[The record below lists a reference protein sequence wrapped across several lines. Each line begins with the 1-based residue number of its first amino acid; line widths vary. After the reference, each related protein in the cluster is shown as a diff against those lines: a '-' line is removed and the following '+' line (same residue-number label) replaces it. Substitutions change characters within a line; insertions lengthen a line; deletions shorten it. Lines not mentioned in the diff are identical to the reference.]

1 MAQFWQKFWPAERIQ
16 SVRRNYGVK
25 LHKKLVTRS
34 DRHWPMDYIIASTD
48 DGADSDASTDDGADD
63 MMVVTE
69 LCFTGRHVH
78 G

>member
-1 MAQFWQKFWPAERIQ
+1 
-16 SVRRNYGVK
+16 
-25 LHKKLVTRS
+25 
-34 DRHWPMDYIIASTD
+34 MDYIIASTD